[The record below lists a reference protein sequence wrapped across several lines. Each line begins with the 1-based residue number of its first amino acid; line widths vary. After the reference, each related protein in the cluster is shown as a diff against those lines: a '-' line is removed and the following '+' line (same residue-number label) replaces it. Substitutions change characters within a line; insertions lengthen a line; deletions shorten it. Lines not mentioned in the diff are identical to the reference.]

1 MPTYVPRPTDIR
13 NDWYLLN
20 GDDQVLGRLAT
31 RAAVLL
37 MGKHKP
43 DYTPFLKTGDF
54 VIVVNAQKV
63 KLTGKKEEQKK
74 YYSHSGYPGGLKE
87 TSAREMRA
95 KHPERMVE
103 SAILGMLPK
112 NKIGRQL
119 ATRLKIYA
127 GAQHPHEAQQPKEV
141 NLEK

>member
-1 MPTYVPRPTDIR
+1 MPTYVPRATDIR

-112 NKIGRQL
+112 NKVGRQL

-141 NLEK
+141 NFDK

>member
-127 GAQHPHEAQQPKEV
+127 GAQHPHAAQQPKEV
-141 NLEK
+141 NFDK